1 MAAAADSSPLL
12 ASSPT
17 KCLWGEGGECGGE
30 GKRKRDKYGK
40 RRVCACVCGG
50 GNVQLRLPPT
60 HPLILANPAHRVVP
74 NFSLN
79 G

>member
-1 MAAAADSSPLL
+1 MCVCVCVCVCVGREVSV
-12 ASSPT
+12 
-17 KCLWGEGGECGGE
+17 GRGECGGGE
-30 GKRKRDKYGK
+30 
-40 RRVCACVCGG
+40 VPL
-50 GNVQLRLPPT
+50 QLPPM

>member
-40 RRVCACVCGG
+40 RRVCVCVCVEEEMCSYGFL
-50 GNVQLRLPPT
+50 LRT
-60 HPLILANPAHRVVP
+60 H
-74 NFSLN
+74 
-79 G
+79 